1 MGLTLHNCITMHG
14 AKKKIYS
21 PCLRSRLTIH
31 YYRCIWNAGIS
42 YSCTYLVNGE
52 IDHDVMCARAH
63 ACCLYMSV
71 RAHVSV
77 TVGGSVVRISPVS
90 KAKCA
95 SCSIVRLTFSSASAL
110 TKQRTQRIFFTQ
122 TNHSDILLS
131 KCMGLRINC
140 AVILSDFKQ
149 NNNIMTN
156 FRESQIRNFTKNLSA
171 GNCAVLYGLIERRP
185 VTRRLIVAFRSCLAV
200 APKTNQMLHFVCRKN
215 INHKWY
221 HPVECNVEVLC
232 VLFIDV

>member
-1 MGLTLHNCITMHG
+1 M
-14 AKKKIYS
+14 
-21 PCLRSRLTIH
+21 
-31 YYRCIWNAGIS
+31 S
-42 YSCTYLVNGE
+42 YSCTYLVIGE

-63 ACCLYMSV
+63 ACCCLYMSV

-77 TVGGSVVRISPVS
+77 TEGGSVVRISPVC
-90 KAKCA
+90 KCA

-110 TKQRTQRIFFTQ
+110 TKQRTQHISFTQ
-122 TNHSDILLS
+122 NNHSDILLS
-131 KCMGLRINC
+131 KCMGLHINC
-140 AVILSDFKQ
+140 AVFLSDFKQ
-149 NNNIMTN
+149 NKNIITN
-156 FRESQIRNFTKNLSA
+156 FREPQIWNFTKTLSA
-171 GNCAVLYGLIERRP
+171 GNCTVLYGLIERRP

-221 HPVECNVEVLC
+221 DPVEWNVEVLC